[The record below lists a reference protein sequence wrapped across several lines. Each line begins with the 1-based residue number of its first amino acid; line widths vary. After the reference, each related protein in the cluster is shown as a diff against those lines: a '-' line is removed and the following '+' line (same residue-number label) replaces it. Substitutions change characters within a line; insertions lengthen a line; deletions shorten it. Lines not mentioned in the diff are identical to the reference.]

1 MLDVAADV
9 IQTPAQTSAPLDVA
23 KVRAEF
29 PILKETVY
37 GRPLVYLDS
46 AASAQKPRTVIEAVS
61 RAYETSYSNVHRGA
75 HRLSQL
81 ATDAFEDARET
92 VARFVNAE
100 SADEIVFTR
109 NATEALNLVAASYG
123 RTFLTRGDEIVLTEM
138 EHHANIVPWQL
149 LRDEI
154 GVVLRVVPIDD
165 DGVLRLEALAD
176 LIGPRTRLVAITH
189 CSNVLGTVTPLKEIV
204 ALAHGHGVP
213 VVVDGSQG
221 IVHAGV
227 DVRDL
232 DVDFY
237 AFTGH
242 KLYGPSGI
250 GVLYG
255 KRAWLERMPP
265 YQGGGEM
272 IDHVSFA
279 ETTFKAPPHRFEA
292 GTPPIVQA
300 IGLAAAVR
308 YVSALGMEA
317 IRAHEQALLAQATE
331 ALAGMG
337 DVRIFGRAPGKAA
350 IISFLVGSLHPYDVA
365 AVLDRAGIAVR
376 VGQHCAE
383 PLMGRLGVDGTV
395 RASFALY
402 NDGTDVEALVEG
414 IHKAKRMLGG

>member
-1 MLDVAADV
+1 MAKVATDRIDQTAALDVAA
-9 IQTPAQTSAPLDVA
+9 A
-23 KVRAEF
+23 RADF

-46 AASAQKPRTVIEAVS
+46 AASAQKPRAVLDAVQE
-61 RAYETSYSNVHRGA
+61 AYEKRYSNVHRGA

-81 ATDAFEDARET
+81 ATDAFEEARET
-92 VARFVNAE
+92 VARFINAR
-100 SADEIVFTR
+100 SADEIIFTR
-109 NATEALNLVAASYG
+109 NATEAINLVAASYG
-123 RTFLTRGDEIVLTEM
+123 RTFLAAGDEIVLTEM

-149 LRDEI
+149 LRDQI
-154 GVVLRVVPIDD
+154 GVVLRIVPIDD
-165 DGVLRLEALAD
+165 DGVLRLDSLAALF
-176 LIGPRTRLVAITH
+176 GPRTRLVAVTH
-189 CSNVLGTVTPLKEIV
+189 CSNVLGTVNPVQEIV
-204 ALAHGHGVP
+204 RLAHDHGVP

-221 IVHAGV
+221 IVHAGA
-227 DVRDL
+227 DMQAMDA
-232 DVDFY
+232 DFY

-255 KRAWLERMPP
+255 KQDLLERMPP

-279 ETTFKAPPHRFEA
+279 KTTFKTPPHRFEA

-308 YVSALGMEA
+308 YVSALGMDA
-317 IRAHEQALLAQATE
+317 IRAHEQALLAEATA
-331 ALAGMG
+331 ALEQVGG
-337 DVRIFGRAPGKAA
+337 VRIFGRAPGKAA

-365 AVLDRAGIAVR
+365 AVLDRDGVAVR

-383 PLMGRLGVDGTV
+383 PLMARLGVDGTA

-402 NDGTDVEALVEG
+402 NDGTDVEALVKA
-414 IHKAKRMLGG
+414 IHKAKRLLG